1 VAYGAIRRKEE
12 RALARLRQE
21 GNAAEDGLLVNQDN
35 FLLASLPDIGY
46 VNGGYSWGKSGGLTR
61 FPEPCRESKQWLL
74 PSRRGTLSVDRSEI
88 EKKDKRALLE
98 MTRGK
103 VKFEAF
109 GEEMLEKKVSLS
121 GNSGRIYLPPDWVGH
136 HVKIIRID

>member
-1 VAYGAIRRKEE
+1 MDR
-12 RALARLRQE
+12 
-21 GNAAEDGLLVNQDN
+21 
-35 FLLASLPDIGY
+35 
-46 VNGGYSWGKSGGLTR
+46 TR
-61 FPEPCRESKQWLL
+61 TE
-74 PSRRGTLSVDRSEI
+74 T
-88 EKKDKRALLE
+88 KDKRALLE
-98 MTRGK
+98 MARGK